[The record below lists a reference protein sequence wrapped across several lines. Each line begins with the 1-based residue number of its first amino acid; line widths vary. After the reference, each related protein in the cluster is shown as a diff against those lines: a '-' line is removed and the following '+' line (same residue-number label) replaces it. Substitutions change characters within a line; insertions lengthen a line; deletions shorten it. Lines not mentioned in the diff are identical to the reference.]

1 MVISGLVS
9 LAASSSLNV
18 EAGGVFDAI
27 KALKD
32 KPYPLIS
39 IHDAI
44 VTTKEG
50 VADVTDALSAAFVTA
65 KLEPRLAAKVL
76 TAGE

>member
-1 MVISGLVS
+1 M
-9 LAASSSLNV
+9 
-18 EAGGVFDAI
+18 EAKVFFDAI
-27 KALKD
+27 NALQH
-32 KPYPLIS
+32 KPYPLIN

-50 VADVTDALSAAFVTA
+50 VADVVAALSAAFVTA

-76 TAGE
+76 TAGG